1 MRIMRVDEVRGACRE
16 DERRQDS
23 RIETSSPRHGND
35 INTAFRRAPRQ
46 LALFSSNQP
55 LIDSALGE
63 APGEKPRLA
72 LAATPFAA

>member
-1 MRIMRVDEVRGACRE
+1 MRVDEVRGACRE

-46 LALFSSNQP
+46 LALFSS
-55 LIDSALGE
+55 IS
-63 APGEKPRLA
+63 R
-72 LAATPFAA
+72 